1 MLSPR
6 TIVVCP
12 TSTPATSVIASSGP
26 VGRMPTFSPR
36 SAARGRGLEV
46 VFWAAAN
53 AVSNKSVAVAKT
65 LLTMGIA
72 YDQIPVSWHRQIRSL
87 PHRPTAVSDY
97 LNDFRIVGKPEVI
110 RLLPHRSSS
119 AGNRREVSTF
129 PQPPSQGFV
138 GNFSSSLQTKGCCEE
153 NLALQFARAIFHNCL
168 PRPERIPSVKTASK
182 TGRPLAGLRRDCLPG
197 TSRANCAGK

>member
-26 VGRMPTFSPR
+26 VGRIPTFSPR
-36 SAARGRGLEV
+36 SAARGRALEV

-97 LNDFRIVGKPEVI
+97 LNDFRIVRNAQSGMVK
-110 RLLPHRSSS
+110 S
-119 AGNRREVSTF
+119 
-129 PQPPSQGFV
+129 
-138 GNFSSSLQTKGCCEE
+138 
-153 NLALQFARAIFHNCL
+153 FAKHLHLHDA
-168 PRPERIPSVKTASK
+168 VKTIVPQGVPNNFAA
-182 TGRPLAGLRRDCLPG
+182 LLRH
-197 TSRANCAGK
+197 